1 MAILS
6 WQLRSTIQTY
16 CFELVI
22 YDGNRCLE
30 CLTFPNIN
38 YKVILV
44 EELHSSVANI
54 TFRGCQNGMQVY
66 LAPKPFP
73 KVD

>member
-6 WQLRSTIQTY
+6 WQLRSTIQVY

-38 YKVILV
+38 CKDILV
-44 EELHSSVANI
+44 EDLHSSMANI
-54 TFRGCQNGMQVY
+54 TMAATLDSEINVALGLLIV
-66 LAPKPFP
+66 
-73 KVD
+73 